1 MDVKELSVTRSHKV
15 DLRRNVG
22 RHSHL
27 MLVLVSSD
35 IGVVIR
41 PIDESSGSVTY
52 LEVQSDWI
60 EIL

>member
-1 MDVKELSVTRSHKV
+1 
-15 DLRRNVG
+15 
-22 RHSHL
+22 

>member
-1 MDVKELSVTRSHKV
+1 MTRSHKV